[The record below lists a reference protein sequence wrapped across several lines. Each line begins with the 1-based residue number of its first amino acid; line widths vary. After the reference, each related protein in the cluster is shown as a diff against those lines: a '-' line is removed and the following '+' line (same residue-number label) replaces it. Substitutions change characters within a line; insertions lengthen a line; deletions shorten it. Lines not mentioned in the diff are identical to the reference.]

1 MRVVRAFNN
10 NVVLATTEVGHEVI
24 LTGRGLGF
32 QARPGQ
38 VIDTEKVVK
47 TFVAEGGPETERLGQ
62 LLGDIPLEV
71 MAVVSSSLTS
81 TGLGIK
87 ATNSPALV
95 VALADHVNFAIKRA
109 EAGTV
114 VEYPLKA
121 EVTHLYPQEYA
132 QATELLQALNARVET
147 PLPDAEA
154 VALSMHLVNAGI
166 TTGDLSYTYVMTGV
180 IAQMLDVIEHAFDV
194 ELDRESVNIGRFV
207 THLRYLFVRIQQHT
221 QLEADSAHIGQVIRD
236 SYPRELECA
245 QRLAAL
251 VEMRLGEPLT
261 GDEIAYLTLHV
272 ARVTG

>member
-38 VIDTEKVVK
+38 VIDTGKVVK
-47 TFVAEGGPETERLGQ
+47 TFVAEGGPETDRLGQ
-62 LLGDIPLEV
+62 LLADIPPEV
-71 MAVVSSSLTS
+71 IAVVSSSLTS
-81 TGLGIK
+81 TGLGTK
-87 ATNSPALV
+87 ATNSSALM
-95 VALADHVNFAIKRA
+95 VALADHVSFALQRA
-109 EAGTV
+109 AEGKV

-132 QATELLQALNARVET
+132 QATELLRALNSLVET
-147 PLPDAEA
+147 PLPEAEA

-180 IAQMLDVIEHAFDV
+180 IAQMLDVIEQAFGVD
-194 ELDRESVNIGRFV
+194 LDRESVNIGRFI
-207 THLRYLFVRIQQHT
+207 THLRYLFVRIQQHK

-245 QRLAAL
+245 QRLGSL

>member
-38 VIDTEKVVK
+38 VIDTSKVVK
-47 TFVAEGGPETERLGQ
+47 TFVADDRPEADRVGTMLA
-62 LLGDIPLEV
+62 DIPPEV
-71 MAVVSSSLTS
+71 IALVSDSLTS
-81 TGLGIK
+81 AGLGSK
-87 ATNSPALV
+87 ATNKPALLA
-95 VALADHVNFAIKRA
+95 ALADHVSFALQRA
-109 EAGTV
+109 EAGTE

-121 EVTHLYPQEYA
+121 EVTHLYPAEYTK
-132 QATELLQALNARVET
+132 ATELLAALNARVET
-147 PLPDAEA
+147 PLPESEA
-154 VALSMHLVNAGI
+154 VALSLHLVNAGAA
-166 TTGDLSYTYVMTGV
+166 TGDLSFTYAMTNV
-180 IAQMLDVIEHAFDV
+180 IGQILDVIEQSSGAP
-194 ELDRESVNIGRFV
+194 LDRESVNIGRFI

-251 VEMRLGEPLT
+251 IEMRLGEALSS
-261 GDEIAYLTLHV
+261 DEIAYLTLHV
-272 ARVTG
+272 ARVTS

>member
-38 VIDTEKVVK
+38 IVDTSKVVK
-47 TFVAEGGPETERLGQ
+47 TFVADDGLETTRIGQ
-62 LLGDIPLEV
+62 MLTDIPPEV
-71 MAVVSSSLTS
+71 IALVSTSLAGA
-81 TGLGIK
+81 GLGEK
-87 ATNSPALV
+87 ATNAPALM
-95 VALADHVNFAIKRA
+95 VALADHVHFAIKRA

-121 EVTHLYPQEYA
+121 EVTHLYPDEYA
-132 QATELLQALNARVET
+132 QATQLLEALNTHVET
-147 PLPDAEA
+147 PLPPSEA

-166 TTGDLSYTYVMTGV
+166 STGDFSYTYAMTEV
-180 IAQMLDVIEHAFDV
+180 IGQMLDVIEQAFEID
-194 ELDRESVNIGRFV
+194 LDRDSVNIGRFV

-221 QLEADSAHIGQVIRD
+221 QLEADSARIGQVIRD

-245 QRLAAL
+245 QRLASL
-251 VEMRLGEPLT
+251 VEMRVGESLSS
-261 GDEIAYLTLHV
+261 DEVAYLTLHV

>member
-38 VIDTEKVVK
+38 VIDTGKVVK
-47 TFVAEGGPETERLGQ
+47 TFVAEGGPETDRLGQ
-62 LLGDIPLEV
+62 LLADIPPEV
-71 MAVVSSSLTS
+71 IAVVSSSLTS
-81 TGLGIK
+81 TGLGTK
-87 ATNSPALV
+87 ATNSSALM
-95 VALADHVNFAIKRA
+95 VALADHVSFALQRA
-109 EAGTV
+109 AEGKV